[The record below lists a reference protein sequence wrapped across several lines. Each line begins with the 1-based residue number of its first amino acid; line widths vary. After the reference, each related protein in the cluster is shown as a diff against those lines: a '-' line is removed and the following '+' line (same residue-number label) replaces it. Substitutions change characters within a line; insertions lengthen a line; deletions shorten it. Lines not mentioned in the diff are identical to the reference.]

1 MKPKKTYLD
10 KKNEDYKKKWSKKNP
25 NMKRENSL
33 TTRVKNS
40 KAKMKGAN

>member
-10 KKNEDYKKKWSKKNP
+10 KKNEDYKKQWSKKNP

-40 KAKMKGAN
+40 KAKMKGK